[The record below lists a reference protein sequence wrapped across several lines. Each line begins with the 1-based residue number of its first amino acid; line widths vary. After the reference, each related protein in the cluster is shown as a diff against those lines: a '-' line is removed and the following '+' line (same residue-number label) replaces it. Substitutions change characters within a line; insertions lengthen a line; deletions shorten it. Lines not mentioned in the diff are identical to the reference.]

1 MVNNQLHITFCFML
15 TLLCTVG
22 ICMGQKKVLSSI
34 EKSIEKGKSKEALK
48 ELSLIN
54 TTAFLPEDL
63 GYYYF
68 LRAKSYSKQNN
79 DVKAIENYLMA
90 KRQYLK
96 ADIVE
101 KAMEINLNIASL
113 LVSYKDNTQKHQFY
127 LKEYMDYAFSTKDN
141 SKILKGY
148 VQLASLKINN
158 KEAQESLS
166 YFRKAISLNK
176 KVKDKKLES
185 KIYNNLAVLFSD
197 VLYKPDSSL
206 YYLRKD
212 NLLLHQERTPN
223 PNYICYNLMNQAS
236 NYSQLRQYQKAIDL
250 LHQADKIKLIEYV
263 KVNKENINKF
273 LYLNYKD
280 ANDLNKALYH
290 LEISNKYHDS
300 LNTEQQNIAIN
311 NFDTKYKT
319 KEKELENFQL
329 KTDIKINNVILYL
342 IASVLII
349 VLLISVLGYKNITK
363 KKKIAEQEKL
373 IEIQKTEKLLRDQ
386 ELNDID
392 LMLESQEKERQ
403 NIANELHDD
412 LGSIL
417 ATLKLNFQNLK
428 RQSEVENQLEN
439 KLYDKTDV
447 LLEEAYQKV
456 RNIAHLKNLGVIGS
470 EGLLVAVNKMAE
482 KMSVLE
488 HLTINVIPFELTERL
503 ENTIEVALFRMI
515 QELCTNI
522 IKHSEATEVNI
533 YLTQG
538 SPKEINVI
546 IEDNGKG
553 FNPKT
558 IVGKSGIGLKNMEK
572 KVEQLGGTFTI
583 DSILTKG
590 TSIIID
596 LPL

>member
-1 MVNNQLHITFCFML
+1 ML
-15 TLLCTVG
+15 TLLCTVS
-22 ICMGQKKVLSSI
+22 ICMGQNKVLSSI
-34 EKSIEKGKSKEALK
+34 EKSIENGKSKEALT
-48 ELSLIN
+48 ELSMVN

-68 LRAKSYSKQNN
+68 LTAKSYSKQNN
-79 DVKAIENYLMA
+79 DVKAIENYLIA
-90 KRQYLK
+90 KKQYLK
-96 ADIVE
+96 ANIID

-148 VQLASLKINN
+148 VQLASLKINS

-166 YFRKAISLNK
+166 YFRKAITLNK
-176 KVKDKKLES
+176 VVKDKKLES

-212 NLLLHQERTPN
+212 NLILHQEKTPN
-223 PNYICYNLMNQAS
+223 PNYICNNLMNQAS
-236 NYSQLRQYQKAIDL
+236 NYSQLRQYEKAIDL
-250 LHQADKIKLIEYV
+250 LHQADKIKLIEYI

-280 ANDLNKALYH
+280 ANNLSKALYH
-290 LEISNKYHDS
+290 LEISNQYHDS

-319 KEKELENFQL
+319 KEKELENLQL

-373 IEIQKTEKLLRDQ
+373 IQIQKTEKILRDQ
-386 ELNDID
+386 ELNEID

-417 ATLKLNFQNLK
+417 ATLKLNFQNLN
-428 RQSEVENQLEN
+428 RQSEVENPQSN
-439 KLYDKTDV
+439 KLYEKTDI

-503 ENTIEVALFRMI
+503 ENTVEVALFRMI

-572 KVEQLGGTFTI
+572 KVEQMGGTFTI

>member
-1 MVNNQLHITFCFML
+1 ML

>member
-1 MVNNQLHITFCFML
+1 ML
-15 TLLCTVG
+15 TLLCTVS
-22 ICMGQKKVLSSI
+22 ICMGQNKVLSSI
-34 EKSIEKGKSKEALK
+34 EKSIEKGNSKEALK
-48 ELSLIN
+48 ELSVIN

-68 LRAKSYSKQNN
+68 LTAKSYSKQNN
-79 DVKAIENYLMA
+79 DVKAIENYLIA
-90 KRQYLK
+90 KKQYLK
-96 ADIVE
+96 ANIVE

-113 LVSYKDNTQKHQFY
+113 LVTYKDNTQKHQFY
-127 LKEYMDYAFSTKDN
+127 LKEYMDYAFSTKDD

-166 YFRKAISLNK
+166 YFRKALTLNK

-212 NLLLHQERTPN
+212 NLLLHQEKRPN

-319 KEKELENFQL
+319 KEKELENLQL

-373 IEIQKTEKLLRDQ
+373 IEIQKTEKILRDQ

-428 RQSEVENQLEN
+428 RQSEVENQPEN

-572 KVEQLGGTFTI
+572 KVEQMGGTFTI

>member
-1 MVNNQLHITFCFML
+1 MVSICF
-15 TLLCTVG
+15 
-22 ICMGQKKVLSSI
+22 GQNKVLNSI
-34 EKSIEKGKSKEALK
+34 EKDIDKGKSKDALK
-48 ELSLIN
+48 QLFKIN
-54 TTAFLPEDL
+54 STTFSREDL
-63 GYYYF
+63 GYYFF
-68 LRAKSYSKQNN
+68 LIAKSYSKENN
-79 DVKAIENYLMA
+79 DVKAIENYLIA
-90 KRQYLK
+90 KKQYLK
-96 ADIVE
+96 ANVLG
-101 KAMEINLNIASL
+101 KAMDINLNIASL

-127 LKEYMDYAFSTKDN
+127 LKEYMNYAMATKKD
-141 SKILKGY
+141 SIILKGY
-148 VQLASLKINN
+148 VQMASLKINE

-166 YFRKAISLNK
+166 HFRKAIVLNK
-176 KVKDKKLES
+176 KVKSKKLES

-206 YYLRKD
+206 YYLNKD
-212 NLLLHQERTPN
+212 NLLLHQQKSPN

-236 NYSQLRQYQKAIDL
+236 NYSQLHQYKKAISL
-250 LHQADKIKLIEYV
+250 LHQADKIKLIEYE
-263 KVNKENINKF
+263 KVNKENINNF

-280 ANDLNKALYH
+280 AKNLDKALFH
-290 LEISNKYHDS
+290 LEIANKYHDS

-319 KEKELENFQL
+319 KEKELENLQL
-329 KTDIKINNVILYL
+329 KTNIKINNAVLYL
-342 IASVLII
+342 MISILCIVLII
-349 VLLISVLGYKNITK
+349 GILGYKNIIK

-373 IEIQKTEKLLRDQ
+373 IGIQKIEKILKDQ

-403 NIANELHDD
+403 NIANELHDN
-412 LGSIL
+412 LGSML

-428 RQSEVENQLEN
+428 RQNESVSQRENN
-439 KLYDKTDV
+439 LYQKTDD

-456 RNIAHLKNLGVIGS
+456 RNIAHLKNLGVIGNQ
-470 EGLLVAVNKMAE
+470 GLLVAVNKMAE

-488 HLTINVIPFELTERL
+488 RLKINVIPFGLTERL
-503 ENTIEVALFRMI
+503 ENTIEVTLFRMI

-522 IKHSEATEVNI
+522 IKHSKATEVNI

-538 SPKEINVI
+538 TPTEINII

-553 FNPKT
+553 FDPKKL
-558 IVGKSGIGLKNMEK
+558 VSKSGIGLKNMEK
-572 KVEQLGGTFTI
+572 KVEQMGGTFTI

>member
-1 MVNNQLHITFCFML
+1 
-15 TLLCTVG
+15 
-22 ICMGQKKVLSSI
+22 MGQNKVLKSI
-34 EKSIEKGKSKEALK
+34 ENSIEKGQSKEALRQ
-48 ELSLIN
+48 LSLVN
-54 TTAFLPEDL
+54 TTNFLPEDL

-68 LRAKSYSKQNN
+68 LTAKSYSKQNN
-79 DVKAIENYLMA
+79 DVKAIENYLTA
-90 KRQYLK
+90 KKQYLK
-96 ADIVE
+96 ANIVE

-127 LKEYMDYAFSTKDN
+127 LKEYMDYAIATKND

-158 KEAQESLS
+158 KEAKESLH
-166 YFRKAISLNK
+166 YFRKAIVLNK

-206 YYLRKD
+206 YYLKKD
-212 NLLLHQERTPN
+212 NLLLNEEKTPN

-236 NYSQLRQYQKAIDL
+236 NYSQLHQYEKAIDL
-250 LHQADKIKLIEYV
+250 LHQADKIKLIEYN
-263 KVNKENINKF
+263 KVNKENINNF
-273 LYLNYKD
+273 LYLNYKEAKNLD
-280 ANDLNKALYH
+280 KALYH
-290 LEISNKYHDS
+290 LEVSNKYHDS

-319 KEKELENFQL
+319 KEKELENLQL
-329 KTDIKINNVILYL
+329 KTNIKVNNVILYL
-342 IASVLII
+342 IISVLII
-349 VLLISVLGYKNITK
+349 VLLISILGYKNIIK

-373 IEIQKTEKLLRDQ
+373 IEVQRIEKILKDQ
-386 ELNDID
+386 ELNNID
-392 LMLESQEKERQ
+392 LMLESQERERQ
-403 NIANELHDD
+403 NIANELHDN
-412 LGSIL
+412 LGSML
-417 ATLKLNFQNLK
+417 ATVKLNFQNLK
-428 RQSEVENQLEN
+428 RQTEDINLQEN
-439 KLYDKTDV
+439 KLYNKTDE

-488 HLTINVIPFELTERL
+488 HLTINVIPFQLTERL
-503 ENTIEVALFRMI
+503 ENSIEVALFRMI

-538 SPKEINVI
+538 SSKEINVI

-553 FNPKT
+553 FDPKN

-572 KVEQLGGTFTI
+572 KVEQMGGTFTI

>member
-1 MVNNQLHITFCFML
+1 
-15 TLLCTVG
+15 
-22 ICMGQKKVLSSI
+22 MGQNKVLSSI
-34 EKSIEKGKSKEALK
+34 EKSIENGKSKEALT
-48 ELSLIN
+48 ELSMVN

-68 LRAKSYSKQNN
+68 LTAKSYSKQNN
-79 DVKAIENYLMA
+79 DVKAIENYLIA
-90 KRQYLK
+90 KKQYLK
-96 ADIVE
+96 ANIID

-148 VQLASLKINN
+148 VQLASLKINS

-166 YFRKAISLNK
+166 YFRKAITLNK
-176 KVKDKKLES
+176 VVKDKKLES

-212 NLLLHQERTPN
+212 NLILHQEKTPN
-223 PNYICYNLMNQAS
+223 PNYICNNLMNQAS
-236 NYSQLRQYQKAIDL
+236 NYSQLRQYEKAIDL
-250 LHQADKIKLIEYV
+250 LHQADKIKLIEYI

-280 ANDLNKALYH
+280 ANNLSKALYH
-290 LEISNKYHDS
+290 LEISNQYHDS

-319 KEKELENFQL
+319 KEKELENLQL

-373 IEIQKTEKLLRDQ
+373 IQIQKTEKILRDQ
-386 ELNDID
+386 ELNEID

-417 ATLKLNFQNLK
+417 ATLKLNFQNLN
-428 RQSEVENQLEN
+428 RQSEVENPQSN
-439 KLYDKTDV
+439 KLYEKTDI

-503 ENTIEVALFRMI
+503 ENTVEVALFRMI

-572 KVEQLGGTFTI
+572 KVEQMGGTFTI

>member
-1 MVNNQLHITFCFML
+1 ML
-15 TLLCTVG
+15 TLLCMVS
-22 ICMGQKKVLSSI
+22 ICMGQNKVLSSI
-34 EKSIEKGKSKEALK
+34 EKSIEKGNSKEALK
-48 ELSLIN
+48 ELSMIN

-68 LRAKSYSKQNN
+68 LTAKSYSKQNN
-79 DVKAIENYLMA
+79 DVKAIENYLIA
-90 KRQYLK
+90 KKQYLK
-96 ADIVE
+96 ANIVE

-113 LVSYKDNTQKHQFY
+113 LVSYKDNTQKHLFY

-166 YFRKAISLNK
+166 YFRKAITLNK
-176 KVKDKKLES
+176 IVKDKKLES

-212 NLLLHQERTPN
+212 NLLLHQEKRPN

-280 ANDLNKALYH
+280 ANNLNKALYH

-319 KEKELENFQL
+319 KEKELENLQL

-373 IEIQKTEKLLRDQ
+373 IEIQKTEKILRDQ

-428 RQSEVENQLEN
+428 RQSEVENLQEN

-572 KVEQLGGTFTI
+572 KVEQMGGTFTI